1 MTGTE
6 TGSGTSPAHLKRVG
20 SGRVAVLFCV
30 VIMVTHGFGNGLVPA
45 FLPRIAEQLESG
57 YGVLGLAVASGL
69 MAYGLGAAIGVKVID
84 RFPLQA
90 ILLASL
96 AVGAAG
102 FLVIVWVDSA
112 PALAGCVATISLVS
126 PISWAVSV
134 RLIASVVEPS
144 SHGRVMSVA
153 GAGAGAGGGVNGL
166 FVLLFAEPGQWRWA
180 FFIASAV
187 AVLAALAAMTVLPG
201 GTISGA
207 GSSSGRPRAWR
218 EAWSLRAGRT
228 VMLVS
233 VALGVTGFPF
243 ISYMSATAEEEF
255 MGSALAMAVLWWVAS
270 SVGLVTAVLAGLWSD
285 RASPVL
291 VIGVIALTYTTTLT
305 FFAINWSYGGLLAAA
320 IGFGLFNYPTWGLLG
335 HLAGQRITE
344 PALAL
349 RAVSGGLTGA
359 AFFATGAVT
368 LTGWWIDQA
377 GTFRIPAIVLAG
389 LGCLTAIWL
398 ASEYRREPRPS

>member
-1 MTGTE
+1 LTGIE
-6 TGSGTSPAHLKRVG
+6 PGASSRLKRVG
-20 SGRVAVLFCV
+20 SGPVAVLFCG

-69 MAYGLGAAIGVKVID
+69 MAYGLGAALGVKVLD
-84 RFPLQA
+84 RFSLRA
-90 ILLASL
+90 ILLTSL
-96 AVGAAG
+96 AVGSAG

-112 PALAGCVATISLVS
+112 LALAGCVVAISLMS

-134 RLIASVVEPS
+134 RLIAAVVKPS

-153 GAGAGAGGGVNGL
+153 GAGAGVGGGVNGL
-166 FVLLFAEPGQWRWA
+166 FVLLFAGPGQWRWA
-180 FFIASAV
+180 FFIAAGG
-187 AVLAALAAMTVLPG
+187 AVLAALAAVVLLPG
-201 GTISGA
+201 SPRPLS

-218 EAWSLRAGRT
+218 EAWSLRTGRT

-255 MGSALAMAVLWWVAS
+255 MGSALAMAVPWWVAS
-270 SVGLVTAVLAGLWSD
+270 STGLATAVLAGFWSD
-285 RASPVL
+285 RSSPVL

-305 FFAINWSYGGLLAAA
+305 FFAINWSYGGLLVAA
-320 IGFGLFNYPTWGLLG
+320 IGFGVFNYPTWGLLG
-335 HLAGQRITE
+335 YLAGQRITE

-349 RAVSGGLTGA
+349 RAFSGGLTGA

-368 LTGWWIDQA
+368 LTGWWIDRA

-389 LGCLTAIWL
+389 LGCLTVIWL
-398 ASEYRREPRPS
+398 AAEYRRELRIT